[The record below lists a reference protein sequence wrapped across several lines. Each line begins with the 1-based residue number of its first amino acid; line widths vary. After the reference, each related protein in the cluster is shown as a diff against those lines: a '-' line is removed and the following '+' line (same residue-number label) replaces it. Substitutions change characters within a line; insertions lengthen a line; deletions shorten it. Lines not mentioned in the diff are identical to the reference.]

1 MELTE
6 SPPPP
11 KYRNEVEIVNLI
23 SDDDEEPE
31 VGVSEMETNKIP
43 KAIPALETPYNQGKH
58 LDKAATI
65 HEPKQSSVELKTT
78 EAKPKTTPTKKT
90 NQFIDFGQT
99 ESNSVEEC
107 VITNHK
113 AIEKSTENH
122 VVIQGTKIVPLKTT
136 DQSKLPIETRKSS
149 LQNSTYENYSPPA
162 SKKTKFLDFDDYKV
176 KKEKA
181 KFIDFG
187 SEDITEQSFSEQNIF
202 PVPINSK
209 LNERYSK
216 KVAQKP
222 SSITDDTF
230 DQMDIETECQNDND
244 KKVSVKNDLPNCSVV
259 SSRIDKDE
267 EPTIT
272 GKERVFILMSM
283 TYHEDLIA
291 SA

>member
-65 HEPKQSSVELKTT
+65 YEPKQSSVELKTT

-113 AIEKSTENH
+113 
-122 VVIQGTKIVPLKTT
+122 
-136 DQSKLPIETRKSS
+136 PIETRKSS

-209 LNERYSK
+209 LNEEYSK
-216 KVAQKP
+216 KVVQKP

-244 KKVSVKNDLPNCSVV
+244 KKVSVENDLPNCSVV

>member
-31 VGVSEMETNKIP
+31 IGVSEMETNKIP

-113 AIEKSTENH
+113 
-122 VVIQGTKIVPLKTT
+122 
-136 DQSKLPIETRKSS
+136 PIETRKSS

-209 LNERYSK
+209 LNEEYSK
-216 KVAQKP
+216 KVVQKP

-230 DQMDIETECQNDND
+230 DQMDIETECQND
-244 KKVSVKNDLPNCSVV
+244 KKVSVENDLPNCSVV

>member
-78 EAKPKTTPTKKT
+78 EAKPKTTLTKKT

-113 AIEKSTENH
+113 AIEKSTENR

-136 DQSKLPIETRKSS
+136 ERTIL
-149 LQNSTYENYSPPA
+149 NYENYSPPA

-209 LNERYSK
+209 LNEEYSK
-216 KVAQKP
+216 KVVQKP

-244 KKVSVKNDLPNCSVV
+244 KKVSVENDLPNCSVV

>member
-31 VGVSEMETNKIP
+31 IGVSEMETNKIP

-78 EAKPKTTPTKKT
+78 EAKPKTTP
-90 NQFIDFGQT
+90 FIDFGQT

-113 AIEKSTENH
+113 
-122 VVIQGTKIVPLKTT
+122 
-136 DQSKLPIETRKSS
+136 PIETRKSS

-209 LNERYSK
+209 LNEEYSK
-216 KVAQKP
+216 KVVQKP

-244 KKVSVKNDLPNCSVV
+244 KKVSVENDLPNCSVV

-272 GKERVFILMSM
+272 GKERVFILM